1 MHVTTIVQKI
11 GFKHSADDKATFD
24 QFYLM
29 DYVCKPFGKQSA
41 EDMYE
46 YHVFS
51 HFNHAGLAAPIQY
64 DVGRNHDHV
73 SDMVHRN
80 VKHRHHATKSTKQS
94 LAKIYE

>member
-1 MHVTTIVQKI
+1 MSTVQKI

-24 QFYLM
+24 LFYLM

-41 EDMYE
+41 EDMHE

-64 DVGRNHDHV
+64 DVGRNHRL
-73 SDMVHRN
+73 SDMLHSS
-80 VKHRHHATKSTKQS
+80 VKQRHHATKSTKSKS